1 MDREATK
8 EDRPGEGE
16 RSGMNCSLESIKLT
30 FDGVEMDRVL
40 AEIGTLQLD
49 AGFHEMR
56 GALRLLD
63 RFFDSP
69 LDFFE
74 IEAKAA
80 ARANELVCALKRTQR
95 LTDLL
100 VALRTFNVNR
110 AA

>member
-1 MDREATK
+1 
-8 EDRPGEGE
+8 
-16 RSGMNCSLESIKLT
+16 MNCSPETVQLK
-30 FDGVEMDRVL
+30 FDGTEMDRVL
-40 AEIGTLQLD
+40 AEIGELQLD

-74 IEAKAA
+74 VEGKTAA
-80 ARANELVCALKRTQR
+80 GTGELVCALKRTQG

-100 VALRTFNVNR
+100 VALRTFNVDR

>member
-1 MDREATK
+1 
-8 EDRPGEGE
+8 
-16 RSGMNCSLESIKLT
+16 MNCSHETVKLK
-30 FDGVEMDRVL
+30 FDGTEMDRVL
-40 AEIGTLQLD
+40 KEIGVLQLD

-74 IEAKAA
+74 IEGKAA
-80 ARANELVCALKRTQR
+80 AGTNELVCALKRTQR

-100 VALRTFNVNR
+100 VALRTFNVDR